1 MNESANVFG
10 ISTDASFSENSNTG
24 LWDRI
29 KPLQNT
35 DFPGSEK
42 GMNSLFEGKEDKF
55 FVITMYLL
63 MLLV

>member
-10 ISTDASFSENSNTG
+10 ISADASFSENSNTG

-29 KPLQNT
+29 KPLQKTN
-35 DFPGSEK
+35 FPGSEK
-42 GMNSLFEGKEDKF
+42 GNAFFEGKEDKF